1 MRPPFVSVAVLLAA
15 LAAPAVAQDG
25 GGAPPAPPAPAPPA
39 GAPAAKKAPK
49 DPGRAVAT
57 RIEESLRNLFAG
69 GDASRESVRRALE
82 TAVAEW
88 SLDAK
93 EDPLRSVKW
102 WRTALAA
109 ALPSHTKKSGIFEE
123 KVPHLEGR
131 EARLWVSLPKSYGPK
146 ATSPLVLCVL
156 DADQDPKRA
165 IPAAYGDLLKEWI
178 VLAIVADPKSSGLD
192 LEKEPWL
199 TALGLRWAV
208 ENLRVDRDRVVLDA
222 SPEHANLALNLGAE
236 WAVHFSGVVLRGP
249 SASTNLAPNL
259 ALCGTAVVAAENPTD
274 AQKKSADAVKAA
286 APSAASVPAGKEAP
300 AAIQKWISE
309 LPPRR
314 ISAGE
319 ASAPWRARP
328 QGGETWGYWLWVF
341 RAAEAK
347 KDRLVSVQIKRD
359 AAAGVVDLVADNLA
373 EGCLLLNDD
382 LLDLDRE
389 ITVRVNGTQVWKGKP
404 ERSLKTAIYW
414 IEQTGER
421 TLFAPAEVRFTV
433 PADARAPKKAAGGGP
448 PPAAPGEAPKNG
460 ETPEP
465 PGSGSPREPDKSPG
479 TPPEAPK
486 EGG

>member
-1 MRPPFVSVAVLLAA
+1 MRPPFVSVAVLVAA
-15 LAAPAVAQDG
+15 LAVPAAAQDG
-25 GGAPPAPPAPAPPA
+25 GGAPPAPPAGPA
-39 GAPAAKKAPK
+39 AAKKAPK

-69 GDASRESVRRALE
+69 GDASRESVRRALD

-88 SLDAK
+88 SVDAK

-109 ALPSHTKKSGIFEE
+109 ALPSNTKKSGIFEE

-156 DADQDPKRA
+156 DPGDDPKRVL
-165 IPAAYGDLLKEWI
+165 PAVYGDLLKEWI
-178 VLAIVADPKSSGLD
+178 VIAVIADAKASGLD
-192 LEKEPWL
+192 IAKEPWL

-222 SPEHANLALNLGAE
+222 APGQANLALNLGAE
-236 WAVHFSGVVLRGP
+236 WAVHFAGVVLRGP
-249 SASTNLAPNL
+249 SVTTNLAPNL
-259 ALCGTAVVAAENPTD
+259 ALCGTAVVSAENGTD
-274 AQKKSADAVKAA
+274 AQKKAADAIKAA
-286 APSAASVPAGKEAP
+286 APSAASVPAGKEAQ

-314 ISAGE
+314 ISTGDAP
-319 ASAPWRARP
+319 APWRARP

-341 RAAEAK
+341 RPAEAK
-347 KDRLVSVQIKRD
+347 KDRLVSVEMKRD
-359 AAAGVVDLVADNLA
+359 AATGVVDLVADNLA

-433 PADARAPKKAAGGGP
+433 PADARAPKKAAGGP
-448 PPAAPGEAPKNG
+448 PPAAPAAGGAESPPAAPPAPPPEAPKG
-460 ETPEP
+460 GDAP
-465 PGSGSPREPDKSPG
+465 PK
-479 TPPEAPK
+479 PPEAPK

>member
-1 MRPPFVSVAVLLAA
+1 MRPPFVSVAVLVAA
-15 LAAPAVAQDG
+15 LAVPAAAQDG
-25 GGAPPAPPAPAPPA
+25 GGAPPAPPAPPA
-39 GAPAAKKAPK
+39 GAAAAKKAPK

-69 GDASRESVRRALE
+69 GDASRESVRRALD

-88 SLDAK
+88 SADAK

-109 ALPSHTKKSGIFEE
+109 ALPSNTKKSGIFEE

-156 DADQDPKRA
+156 DPDQDPKRA
-165 IPAAYGDLLKEWI
+165 LPAAYGDLLKEWI
-178 VLAIVADPKSSGLD
+178 VIAVVADAKASGLD
-192 LEKEPWL
+192 IAKEPWL

-208 ENLRVDRDRVVLDA
+208 ENLRIDRDRVVLDA
-222 SPEHANLALNLGAE
+222 SPGQANLALTLGAE

-249 SASTNLAPNL
+249 SALTNLAPNL

-274 AQKKSADAVKAA
+274 AQKKAADAIKAA

-314 ISAGE
+314 ISAGD
-319 ASAPWRARP
+319 APAPWRARP

-347 KDRLVSVQIKRD
+347 KDRLVSVEMKRD
-359 AAAGVVDLVADNLA
+359 AATGVVDLVADNLA

-433 PADARAPKKAAGGGP
+433 PADARAPKKAAGGP
-448 PPAAPGEAPKNG
+448 PPAAPAGGGAESPPAAPPAPPAEAPKG
-460 ETPEP
+460 GDAPA
-465 PGSGSPREPDKSPG
+465 K
-479 TPPEAPK
+479 PPEAPK